1 MPPPRVT
8 CSVAAAF
15 TCYDGIS
22 AIEHPGGLVTI
33 SPLSVAVSA
42 CLLGEPCRYDGSSK
56 PCRAALWLRELPNVT
71 VVPICPEVAGGLP
84 TPRPA
89 SEIVGSGP
97 DRRVV
102 DDQGNDRTK
111 AFGIGAQKVLEL
123 MRESGCTAA
132 VLKAKSPSCGIGR
145 IYDGSFSGQLVAGNG
160 VAAELLLAA
169 GIPVMDEAQ
178 LESLEER
185 EGTGVSA
192 LGLARA
198 LGEWTGE
205 Q

>member
-1 MPPPRVT
+1 M
-8 CSVAAAF
+8 S
-15 TCYDGIS
+15 
-22 AIEHPGGLVTI
+22 I
-33 SPLSVAVSA
+33 SPLCIAVSA

-56 PCRAALWLRELPNVT
+56 PCQAALRLCELPGVT
-71 VVPICPEVAGGLP
+71 VVPICPEAAGGLP

-97 DRRVV
+97 DRRVMDV
-102 DDQGNDRTK
+102 QGNDRTK
-111 AFGIGAQKVLEL
+111 AFELGAQRVLEL

-145 IYDGSFSGQLVAGNG
+145 IYDGSFSGRLVAGNG

-169 GIPVMDEAQ
+169 GIPVMDEEQ
-178 LESLEER
+178 LESLEGR
-185 EGTGVSA
+185 EGVGESA
-192 LGLARA
+192 PDLAQA
-198 LGEWTGE
+198 LEEWASG

>member
-1 MPPPRVT
+1 MT
-8 CSVAAAF
+8 AAF
-15 TCYDGIS
+15 ACYDGIFD
-22 AIEHPGGLVTI
+22 IEHLGDFVTI

-56 PCRAALWLRELPNVT
+56 PCQAALRLCKLPGVA

-111 AFGIGAQKVLEL
+111 AFELGAQKVLEL

-145 IYDGSFSGQLVAGNG
+145 IYDGSFSGQLVTGNG

-169 GIPVMDEAQ
+169 GIPAMDEAR
-178 LESLEER
+178 LESLGQR
-185 EGTGVSA
+185 EDAGESA
-192 LGLARA
+192 PDLARA
-198 LGEWTGE
+198 LEEWAGG